1 MRGELKLMKSRYSSH
16 RIEEVT
22 DKASFLGY
30 EFINLSQR
38 YDYVERKYETYG
50 LIDRRNNRLACAYSL
65 LADIEKFLKQVKAN
79 GKSN

>member
-1 MRGELKLMKSRYSSH
+1 MKCKYSAK
-16 RIEEVT
+16 RIQEVT

-50 LIDRRNNRLACAYSL
+50 LVDRRNKILACAYSL
-65 LADIEKFLKQVKAN
+65 LEDIEKFLQKQVKN
-79 GKSN
+79 KWKI